1 MSIDPLGQ
9 IIRLLR
15 PSAAFSKLVTA
26 TGRWAVRPPADLPF
40 YSAVLEGEVELTFP
54 GEPAVRL
61 AAGDFVMIPAARD
74 FIAAGIRP
82 PFDGAVMDPVETA
95 PGVFH
100 LGWTGE
106 PDTRMLVGYCRFGGD
121 DAALLVSLLPKM
133 MVVRGEGRLTM
144 LVELLSDEARA
155 VRPGRDEVLARLLEV
170 LLIEAFR
177 ASKGPADAPG
187 LLRGLADDQVA
198 IALRC
203 LHGEPRRAWTVA
215 DLASEA
221 AMSRS
226 AFFDRFKREVG
237 VAPMEYLLG
246 WRMALAK
253 DYLRDGRL
261 SVAQVAQRVGYGS
274 QSTFSVA
281 FGRTAGRSP
290 TAYAREHDPLAQ
302 ETPEAG
308 GMPPSDPLLSEL
320 PPSVGFTSV

>member
-26 TGRWAVRPPADLPF
+26 SGPWAVRPPADLPF
-40 YSAVLEGEVELTFP
+40 YSAVLEGEVELAFR

-61 AAGDFVMIPAARD
+61 SAGDFVMIPAARD
-74 FIAAGIRP
+74 FIAAGLTS
-82 PFDGAVMDPVETA
+82 PFDGAVMDPVEIA

-100 LGWTGE
+100 IGGSGD
-106 PDTRMLVGYCRFGGD
+106 PDTRMLVGYCRFGSD
-121 DAALLVSLLPKM
+121 DAALLVSLLPRM
-133 MVVRGEGRLTM
+133 MVVRGEGRLTT
-144 LVELLSDEARA
+144 LVELLSEEARTA
-155 VRPGRDEVLARLLEV
+155 RPGRDEVLARLLEV

-177 ASKGPADAPG
+177 ASGGPAARPG
-187 LLRGLADDQVA
+187 LLRGLADDRVA
-198 IALRC
+198 VALRC
-203 LHGEPRRAWTVA
+203 LHGAPRRAWTVA
-215 DLASEA
+215 DLAREA

-281 FGRTAGRSP
+281 FARTAGRSP
-290 TAYAREHDPLAQ
+290 TAYARTHAVSA
-302 ETPEAG
+302 ETTPQAE
-308 GMPPSDPLLSEL
+308 GMSPSDALLSEL
-320 PPSVGFTSV
+320 PPFVGGVPM